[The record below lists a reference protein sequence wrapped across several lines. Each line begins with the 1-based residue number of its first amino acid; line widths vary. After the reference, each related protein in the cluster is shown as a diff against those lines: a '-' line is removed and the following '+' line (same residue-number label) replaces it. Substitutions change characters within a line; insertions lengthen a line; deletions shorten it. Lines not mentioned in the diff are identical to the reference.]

1 MKIKFQLLLFIAFLI
16 FFNHA
21 NSQMIAGKVINESG
35 KAAANIKVK
44 FTNKA
49 NTISTNKDGSFKIMA
64 TKLPDTLIF
73 SADGYEPYK
82 VVVTE
87 KTVIDPDFS
96 IVLLTK
102 RGKSADGYDD
112 ASDAPLSGTEM
123 MTMAGR
129 GMLTASTADGY
140 SGASTTYRS
149 KSSEGIKYG
158 GSDDV
163 TISYGKVKKT
173 SFKGSTAGTG
183 RSYYTEDSI
192 EIEKEQYATKL
203 LTAGEVNDFSKWKM
217 WEDYSENDFLHH
229 ASYWKLFARK
239 RYSVQVQT
247 KNKYAA
253 VGQTVYLID
262 ALTMDTVWQAVTD
275 NTGKAELWGKMNT
288 SKAQQSNYII
298 LCEGETIKIT
308 KPYLFHEGI
317 NRITLTKDCITK
329 NVVDISF
336 VVDATGS
343 MGDEIEYLKLELEDV
358 LTKTFSQYNN
368 LELRASSVFYKDE
381 GDDYVTKYVNFNS
394 DLLKVLNFIKLQK
407 AGGGGDM
414 PEALDAALETA
425 IDSLSWSSNARTKI
439 MFIILDAPSHNGSQD
454 KIYSL
459 MYKAAAKGIRIVPIV
474 CSGADKSTEFLMR
487 SVALATNGTYLFL
500 TNDSGKGNKHI
511 EPTTDAYS
519 VELLNNLLPRIIQQM
534 VYTNTC
540 TDQQKSEPI
549 VKTHKNVLNIKV
561 SPNPTK
567 GQVNITTTKPLKEL
581 FIADFTGKILMRI
594 PVNAKQYNWVV
605 NIANFPAGTYIVK
618 YVTTENGWGAE
629 KIVLIH

>member
-1 MKIKFQLLLFIAFLI
+1 MVT
-16 FFNHA
+16 
-21 NSQMIAGKVINESG
+21 GKVMNESG
-35 KAAANIKVK
+35 KAAANISVK

-49 NTISTNKDGSFKIMA
+49 NTITTNKDGSFKIMA
-64 TKLPDTLIF
+64 TKLPDTLVF
-73 SADGYEPYK
+73 SADGYESYK
-82 VVVTE
+82 VVITE
-87 KTVIDPDFS
+87 KTVVDPDFS
-96 IVLLTK
+96 VVLLSK
-102 RGKSADGYDD
+102 RGKTSDSYSDY
-112 ASDAPLSGTEM
+112 DAPLSGAEM
-123 MTMAGR
+123 ISVAGR
-129 GMLTASTADGY
+129 SMLSASTVDGY
-140 SGASTTYRS
+140 SEAKTSYKS
-149 KSSEGIKYG
+149 KSSEGKKYAE
-158 GSDDV
+158 SDDV

-173 SFKGSTAGTG
+173 SFKGSSTSSTG
-183 RSYYTEDSI
+183 RTYYVEDSI

-217 WEDYSENDFLHH
+217 WEDYSENDFQLY
-229 ASYWKLFARK
+229 ANYWKLFVRK
-239 RYSVQVQT
+239 RYTVQVQT
-247 KNKYAA
+247 NNKYAA

-262 ALTMDTVWQAVTD
+262 ASTMDTVWQTITD
-275 NTGKAELWGKMNT
+275 NTGKAELWGRINT
-288 SKAQQSNYII
+288 SKTQNVNYYIA
-298 LCEGETIKIT
+298 CEGETIKIN

-317 NRITLTKDCITK
+317 NRITLTKSCIAK

-358 LTKTFSQYNN
+358 LSKTFSQYNN

-381 GDDYVTKYVNFNS
+381 GDDYVTKYINFNT

-425 IDSLSWSSNARTKI
+425 IDSLSWSSNARAKI
-439 MFIILDAPSHNGSQD
+439 MFIILDAPAHDGKQD

-459 MYKAAAKGIRIVPIV
+459 IQKAAAKGIRIVPIV

-487 SVALATNGTYLFL
+487 SAALATNGTYLFL

-540 TDQQKSEPI
+540 TDQQKTEPI

-594 PVNAKQYNWVV
+594 SVNAKQYNWVV

-618 YVTTENGWGAE
+618 YVTTENEWGAE

>member
-1 MKIKFQLLLFIAFLI
+1 
-16 FFNHA
+16 
-21 NSQMIAGKVINESG
+21 
-35 KAAANIKVK
+35 
-44 FTNKA
+44 
-49 NTISTNKDGSFKIMA
+49 
-64 TKLPDTLIF
+64 
-73 SADGYEPYK
+73 
-82 VVVTE
+82 
-87 KTVIDPDFS
+87 
-96 IVLLTK
+96 
-102 RGKSADGYDD
+102 
-112 ASDAPLSGTEM
+112 
-123 MTMAGR
+123 
-129 GMLTASTADGY
+129 
-140 SGASTTYRS
+140 
-149 KSSEGIKYG
+149 
-158 GSDDV
+158 
-163 TISYGKVKKT
+163 
-173 SFKGSTAGTG
+173 
-183 RSYYTEDSI
+183 
-192 EIEKEQYATKL
+192 
-203 LTAGEVNDFSKWKM
+203 
-217 WEDYSENDFLHH
+217 
-229 ASYWKLFARK
+229 
-239 RYSVQVQT
+239 
-247 KNKYAA
+247 
-253 VGQTVYLID
+253 
-262 ALTMDTVWQAVTD
+262 
-275 NTGKAELWGKMNT
+275 
-288 SKAQQSNYII
+288 
-298 LCEGETIKIT
+298 
-308 KPYLFHEGI
+308 
-317 NRITLTKDCITK
+317 
-329 NVVDISF
+329 
-336 VVDATGS
+336 